1 MRKKYRTGPNLF
13 FIEFIIAL
21 FFFLI
26 VSTICVRVFVH
37 AHLTTLNA
45 EALSFAQTASSS
57 VAEAIE
63 ASGGD
68 EKALSGFFP
77 QIRKEKS
84 SFLISYDKNFQAC
97 APEKAFYTLTFQIN
111 QENQMN
117 KAEISVTDSRQHLVY
132 RLFVRFCRPLTREE
146 VLS

>member
-26 VSTICVRVFVH
+26 VSTICIRVFVH
-37 AHLTTLNA
+37 AHLTTQNA
-45 EALSFAQTASSS
+45 EALSFAQTVSSS
-57 VAEAIE
+57 VAEAVE

-68 EKALSGFFP
+68 EQALSDFFP
-77 QIRKEKS
+77 QMRKEDS
-84 SFLISYDKNFQAC
+84 CFLISYDKNFQVC
-97 APEKAFYTLTFQIN
+97 EPENAFYTLTFQTE
-111 QENQMN
+111 QEGQMN
-117 KAEISVTDSRQHLVY
+117 KADISVTDNRQHLIY
-132 RLFVRFCRPLTREE
+132 RLFVQFCRPLTREE